1 MVFCGKLSD
10 KEVIATGK
18 TAKRLCLAATV
29 LLLVGGAWGLY
40 KSGFFAACTSQQAL
54 QDYIAQRAPYAQLW
68 FFLLQLLSVVLA
80 PIPSNITALA
90 GGVLF
95 GVWPA
100 FLLTWAAVFLG
111 SLLVFWLARV
121 LGRSFADQVV
131 SRRLSEKY
139 QSVIRSKTTVFLT
152 LAFLFPYFPDDV
164 LCILAGLTDISFR
177 RFALIVLLTRP
188 WGLLVASA
196 LGGSSLNIPL
206 WGLAVLGA
214 AGLAV
219 FVLGM
224 KYGDRVE
231 HWVLRHLVHHR
242 EERDGPA

>member
-1 MVFCGKLSD
+1 M
-10 KEVIATGK
+10 IATGK
-18 TAKRLCLAATV
+18 TAKRVCLAATV
-29 LLLVGGAWGLY
+29 LLLAGGAWGLY
-40 KSGFFAACTSQQAL
+40 QSGFFAACTSQQAL
-54 QDYIAQRAPYAQLW
+54 QDYIARRAPYAQLW

-95 GVWPA
+95 GMWTA

-111 SLLVFWLARV
+111 SLLVFGLARA
-121 LGRSFADQVV
+121 LGRNFADQVV

-139 QSVIRSKTTVFLT
+139 QAVIHAKTTVFLT

-177 RFALIVLLTRP
+177 RFALIVLLARP

-196 LGGSSLNIPL
+196 LGGSTVSIPL
-206 WGLAVLGA
+206 WGLGALGA

-224 KYGDRVE
+224 KYGDRIE
-231 HWVLRHLVHHR
+231 QWVLRHLVHHR
-242 EERDGPA
+242 EEPDQT